1 MADLTGA
8 TSALQS
14 PPPPPGGPAHGGP
27 RKSWWPLGRRATI
40 AAGAAVVVVVAG
52 GTAYSLNSADD
63 AGALKSVPASLSPVE
78 DTFVNAA
85 APTRTNGAQ
94 TKLAVGS
101 EAAGAKTT
109 YLLFSVPA
117 VAAGHHASGA
127 ALTLTR
133 ESGAFPATTVS
144 LHSVADT
151 GWSQSTLNAKS
162 APEPGAVVGTA
173 DLVPGGNTVRFD
185 LSGVV
190 TAGGRY
196 AFALTAPVD
205 GVARFRSSEAG
216 AGGPALTYV
225 VADGSAIAAP
235 GRVPQQSAPASPGAS
250 ASGQPSPSASG
261 STGASSPGGA
271 GCGVSAILVPG
282 CGRWLGAAPLA
293 QTDVPRPQALADYE
307 QRLGAP
313 VDIMHLYHSGG
324 QLFPTPAEIKMASE
338 PGRNR
343 HLLVNW
349 KPTGKWAD
357 IAAGKDDAE
366 IDRLAAHITTAFPD
380 KFFLAI
386 FHEPEDNV
394 VDKAGSKMRASDFR
408 AMFRHV
414 VQRLRSKG
422 VTNAV
427 TVMNYM
433 GASKWGA
440 TSWFGD
446 LYPGDDVV
454 DWIAFDPYAM
464 GQPGFHHGDFA
475 AMVNRGQGAKWPGMY
490 DWIAS
495 NHPGKPVMLGEWG
508 FGDYAQDRSA
518 KANFFSSLGSELDR
532 FPAIKALVY
541 FDSPD
546 AAPFGDT
553 RINSSGQALS
563 AFKAMAGAAQIAKA
577 PAPRL
582 TR

>member
-14 PPPPPGGPAHGGP
+14 PPPPPPGPAHGGP
-27 RKSWWPLGRRATI
+27 PRSRWPLGRRATI
-40 AAGAAVVVVVAG
+40 AAGAALVVVAAG
-52 GTAYSLNSADD
+52 GTAYSLTSSDTPASQPVP
-63 AGALKSVPASLSPVE
+63 AALKPVE

-85 APTRTNGAQ
+85 APTRANGDQ

-133 ESGAFPATTVS
+133 ESGAFAATTVS

-151 GWSQSTLNAKS
+151 GWSQATLNAQS
-162 APEPGAVVGTA
+162 APVPGAVVATA
-173 DLVPGGNTVRFD
+173 DLVPGGNTARFD
-185 LSGVV
+185 LSSVV

-196 AFALTAPVD
+196 AFALTAPLD
-205 GVARFRSSEAG
+205 GVVRFRSSEAG
-216 AGGPALTYV
+216 AGGPSLTYS

-235 GRVPQQSAPASPGAS
+235 ARAPQQSASASPGAS
-250 ASGQPSPSASG
+250 ASGQPSPSSSG
-261 STGASSPGGA
+261 STGVTSPGGA

-293 QTDVPRPQALADYE
+293 QTDVPRVQALADYE

-324 QLFPTPAEIKMASE
+324 QLFPTPAEIKMATE

-366 IDRLAAHITTAFPD
+366 IDRLAAHINTAFPD

-394 VDKAGSKMRASDFR
+394 VDKSGSKMQASDFR
-408 AMFRHV
+408 AMYRHV
-414 VQRLRSKG
+414 VERLRSHG

-433 GASKWGA
+433 GSSKWGVA
-440 TSWFGD
+440 PWFGD

-475 AMVNRGQGAKWPGMY
+475 EMVNRGHGPRWPGMY
-490 DWIAS
+490 DWIAR

-508 FGDYAQDRSA
+508 FGDYAADRSA
-518 KANFFSSLGSELDR
+518 KAKFFSTLGTELDR

-553 RINSSGQALS
+553 RINSSSQALS